1 MPKAWEATMPEF
13 EAQRSLTDLLGS
25 LAGDISGLFRK
36 EIQLAKTEAG
46 EKLNDAIEAS
56 KGLAI
61 GGVLAIGAVGVFL
74 TALVTGLGWLL
85 VAFGMSEAAAG
96 FVAALAVALVV
107 GGIAWSFISRSLDAW
122 KASRLN
128 LTRTTHSLARD
139 AEVAKESF

>member
-1 MPKAWEATMPEF
+1 MPESDSH
-13 EAQRSLTDLLGS
+13 RSLTDLLGG
-25 LAGDISGLFRK
+25 LAGDITGLFRK

-46 EKLNDAIEAS
+46 EKLDDALDAS

-61 GGVLAIGAVGVFL
+61 GVVLAIGAVGVFL

-85 VAFGMSEAAAG
+85 IAFGMSEPAAG
-96 FVAALAVALVV
+96 FVSALAVALVV
-107 GGIAWSFISRSLDAW
+107 GGIAWSFISKSMDAW

-128 LTRTTHSLARD
+128 LNRTTHSLARD